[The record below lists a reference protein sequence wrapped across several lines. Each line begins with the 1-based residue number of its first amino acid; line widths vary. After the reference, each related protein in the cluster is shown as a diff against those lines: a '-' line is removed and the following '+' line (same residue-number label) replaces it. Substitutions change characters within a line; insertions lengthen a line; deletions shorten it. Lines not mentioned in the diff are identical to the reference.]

1 MFIDYIVALQY
12 NLDNVKENNWS
23 STLGMLGQLFFLILI
38 FVFILFLTYYSTK
51 WVSTLKFKTRNS
63 KNIKIIESTSVGVQN
78 TIQLIQV
85 GEQFFLIGVTKENI
99 TFLSE
104 LTGKFDKEENE
115 EQKNKVPFEKY
126 MQEFFDKRKK

>member
-51 WVSTLKFKTRNS
+51 WVSTLRFKTRNS

>member
-12 NLDNVKENNWS
+12 NLDNIKENNWS

-51 WVSTLKFKTRNS
+51 WVSTLRFKTRNS

-85 GEQFFLIGVTKENI
+85 GEQFFLIGVTKESI

-115 EQKNKVPFEKY
+115 EQKNRVPFEKY